1 MAEKLI
7 ATATEQPTADRNAA
21 TFSTGPS
28 TYASSILIVDDDADL
43 RDILRLSLRQDGTR
57 LIEAA
62 DGAAALTICQE
73 QHLDLILLDIM
84 MPVMDGVTACRKI
97 RQLPGYANVPILI
110 VTVLGDMESITR
122 AFEAGA
128 TDFINKPIN
137 SIILRQRVQHLVR
150 GAQAQ
155 AALRES
161 EERYRLIT
169 ENMTDAVWLMDLQF
183 NLIYLSPA
191 VERNLGYT
199 AKEIKQ
205 LYTRSQLLTTAS
217 QKEVTQVFSRD
228 VASDML
234 QQPDYRLSRTLELE
248 YYRSDGLTDW
258 TEVTL
263 SLVRD
268 ADGQPTGILGVGRDI
283 TERKK
288 AAEKIL
294 RLNADLTRRARE
306 LAALNMASQALTA
319 SLDLRHVLETVVREI
334 QSLLSTEHAAV
345 LLRDISHDELV
356 FAAVAGASNEQ
367 LIGMRQPMAVGI
379 VGWVAREGQPAI
391 VQDAEHDPRF
401 WNEADMRTGNKTR
414 SVLAVPIISQ
424 QQVWGVVEAI
434 NRRDDVFTEQD
445 QGLLAGLAASAAI
458 AIENARLFQAER
470 EHRKQLQ
477 ESQARAIHA
486 EKMSA
491 LGRLVASLTHEINNP
506 LQAVQSGLYVLR
518 ESLDIE
524 AGSADLRE
532 DLEVIEGEIRRIA
545 NLMQRLREFSRPV
558 KLEPQ
563 STDLHLL
570 LDNILQLVGKHLQQ
584 QRITVVKQWDN
595 QLPHML
601 LNPDQLTQVT
611 MNLVLNAIDA
621 MPNGGTLTVITAC
634 DRTNTTTTLA
644 RIQVSDTGQGIPPE
658 VLSHIFEPFFTTKTM
673 GTGLGLAISYEIIQS
688 LGGEISASSSVETGT
703 TFTVT
708 VPVNEI

>member
-1 MAEKLI
+1 
-7 ATATEQPTADRNAA
+7 
-21 TFSTGPS
+21 
-28 TYASSILIVDDDADL
+28 
-43 RDILRLSLRQDGTR
+43 
-57 LIEAA
+57 
-62 DGAAALTICQE
+62 
-73 QHLDLILLDIM
+73 
-84 MPVMDGVTACRKI
+84 
-97 RQLPGYANVPILI
+97 
-110 VTVLGDMESITR
+110 
-122 AFEAGA
+122 
-128 TDFINKPIN
+128 
-137 SIILRQRVQHLVR
+137 
-150 GAQAQ
+150 
-155 AALRES
+155 
-161 EERYRLIT
+161 
-169 ENMTDAVWLMDLQF
+169 
-183 NLIYLSPA
+183 
-191 VERNLGYT
+191 LGYT
-199 AKEIKQ
+199 IEEIKQ
-205 LYTRSQLLTTAS
+205 LYTRGQLFTIAS
-217 QKEVTQVFSRD
+217 HKEMTQLFARD
-228 VASDML
+228 LALDLL
-234 QQPDYRLSRTLELE
+234 QQPDYHLSRTLELE
-248 YYRSDGLTDW
+248 YYRSDGLTNW
-258 TEVTL
+258 NEVTL

-268 ADGQPTGILGVGRDI
+268 ADGRPTGILGVGRDI

-319 SLDLRHVLETVVREI
+319 SLDLRQVLETVVREI
-334 QSLLSTEHAAV
+334 QSLLGTEHAAV

-401 WNEADMRTGNKTR
+401 WNEADTRTGNKTR

-424 QQVWGVVEAI
+424 QQVLGVVEAI
-434 NRRDDVFTEQD
+434 NRRDDIFTEQD

-470 EHRKQLQ
+470 EYRKQLQ
-477 ESQARAIHA
+477 ESQARVIHA

-524 AGSADLRE
+524 ADSADLRE

-558 KLEPQ
+558 KLESQP
-563 STDLHLL
+563 TDLHLL

-584 QRITVVKQWDN
+584 QRITVVKHWDN
-595 QLPHML
+595 QLPQML
-601 LNPDQLTQVT
+601 LNPDQFTQVA

-621 MPNGGTLTVITAC
+621 MPNGGTLTILTAY
-634 DRTNTTTTLA
+634 DRTRATAPLA
-644 RIQVSDTGQGIPPE
+644 RLQVSDSGQGIPPE

-688 LGGEISASSSVETGT
+688 LGGEISAVSSAGTGT
-703 TFTVT
+703 TFSVT
-708 VPVNEI
+708 LPVHEI